1 LNAVFFAF
9 AYLGVLFVSLIFFSA
24 YEVSLK
30 FVIYRGFRKLMEKCT
45 RPEKVPLVLKDGET
59 IVAVGE
65 TIKGMSFYIKNNND
79 ENG

>member
-1 LNAVFFAF
+1 MGAVFFAF
-9 AYLGVLFVSLIFFSA
+9 AYLGALCILLMFFSA

-30 FVIYRGFRKLMEKCT
+30 YVIYRAFRKLMEKCT
-45 RPEKVPLVLKDGET
+45 RPEKVTLVLKDGET

-65 TIKGMSFYIKNNND
+65 TIKGMSFYIKNNNG